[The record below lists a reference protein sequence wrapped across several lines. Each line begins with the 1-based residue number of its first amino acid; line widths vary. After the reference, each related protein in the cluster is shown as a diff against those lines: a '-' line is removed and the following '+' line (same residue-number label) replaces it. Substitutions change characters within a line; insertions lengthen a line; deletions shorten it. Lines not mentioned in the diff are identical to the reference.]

1 MAVVVAVAR
10 TDACV
15 RLGETR
21 LIIIIVVVGWL
32 VGWLITV

>member
-15 RLGETR
+15 RLGENR
-21 LIIIIVVVGWL
+21 LIIIVVVGWL